1 MAIEGKHMT
10 WSTKAGAD
18 LSDLTAG
25 TGALYKAITQL
36 GVKAASPGD
45 DAKGLLLYGGT
56 SGSHVTLGVM
66 GEMKFTAGAAVTSV
80 NAPLSVAAAG
90 FLTVATSGDFVVG
103 HFTQGTNRSTSISS
117 GSVGTGLFD
126 FVNPQYAA
134 SAAALTF

>member
-1 MAIEGKHMT
+1 MAVEGKYCT

-25 TGALYKAITQL
+25 TGAIYKAVTQL
-36 GVKAASPGD
+36 GVKAAAGD
-45 DAKGLLLYGGT
+45 TAKGILLYGGT
-56 SGSHVTLGVM
+56 SGSHVTLGIT

-80 NAPLSVAAAG
+80 NAPLSVAANG
-90 FLTVATSGDFVVG
+90 YVTVATSGDFIVG
-103 HFTQGTNRSTSISS
+103 HFTEGTNRSTSITS

-134 SAAALTF
+134 SAAAVTF

>member
-1 MAIEGKHMT
+1 MAVEGKYCT

-25 TGALYKAITQL
+25 TGAIYKAVTQL
-36 GVKAASPGD
+36 GVKATTPGV
-45 DAKGLLLYGGT
+45 AAAGILLYGGT
-56 SGSHVTLGVM
+56 SGQHVTVGTT

-80 NAPLSVAAAG
+80 NAPLSVAANG
-90 FLTVATSGDFVVG
+90 YLTVATSGDYIVG
-103 HFTQGTNRSTSISS
+103 RFTEGTNRSTSITS

-134 SAAALTF
+134 SAAAVTF